1 MKAKIAL
8 VAVVISLIAAFF
20 IFDLQQYFSFE
31 YLKSQKDALN
41 ALYAEKPI
49 LIAGAF
55 FLIYVTFAALALPA
69 ATILTLAGG
78 AIFGFWT
85 GMLLVSFASTI
96 GATLAF
102 IFTRFLFHDAI
113 QAKFGDRLEA
123 MNTGIEKEGA
133 FYVFG
138 MRLVPIFPFVMIN
151 SLLALTKLKTWTFY
165 WASQIGMLA
174 GTAVYVNAGTQ
185 IAQID
190 NPGDIANPKLIIS
203 FVLLGIF
210 PIIAK
215 KALGFLKARNSEERS
230 EA

>member
-8 VAVVISLIAAFF
+8 AAVFVALFAAFF
-20 IFDLQQYFSFE
+20 YFDLGQYFSLE
-31 YLKSQKDALN
+31 ALKNQKESLN
-41 ALYAEKPI
+41 NLYAENPI
-49 LIAGAF
+49 LVAGAF
-55 FLIYVTFAALALPA
+55 FFIYVLFAALALPA

-102 IFTRFLFHDAI
+102 LFTRFMFHDAI

-123 MNTGIEKEGA
+123 MNEGIEKEGA

-138 MRLVPIFPFVMIN
+138 MRLVPIFPFVMVN

-165 WASQIGMLA
+165 WSSQIGMLA
-174 GTAVYVNAGTQ
+174 GTAVYVNTGTQ
-185 IAQID
+185 IANID
-190 NPGDIANPKLIIS
+190 SLAGIANPKLIAS
-203 FVLLGIF
+203 FVLLGVF

-215 KALGFLKARNSEERS
+215 KALNYVQARKA
-230 EA
+230 AA

>member
-8 VAVVISLIAAFF
+8 AAVFVALIAAFF
-20 IFDLQQYFSFE
+20 IFDLQQYFSLE

-41 ALYAEKPI
+41 TLYSEKPL

-55 FLIYVTFAALALPA
+55 FLTYVAFAALALPA

-78 AIFGFWT
+78 AIFGFGT
-85 GMLLVSFASTI
+85 GLLLVSFASSI

-113 QAKFGDRLEA
+113 QAKFGDRLQA
-123 MNTGIEKEGA
+123 MNEGIEKEGA

-151 SLLALTKLKTWTFY
+151 SLLALTKLKVWTFY

-185 IAQID
+185 LAKIDSLSGIASPQVV
-190 NPGDIANPKLIIS
+190 GS
-203 FVLLGIF
+203 FVLLGVF

-215 KALGFLKARNSEERS
+215 KALNFIQSRKA
-230 EA
+230 AA